1 VRRVP
6 FLLLGVLVLSGCR
19 STSDTPPGPA
29 LEMAC
34 DDPAAVT
41 LGVPTSRMPA
51 RFTTSGGRLRFI
63 VVSLPS
69 GSVLGEIEDTE
80 VQLGDVDSPDDVRY
94 RVTASRQEPGVVDVD
109 AGTYW
114 VLNTNRGGI
123 EVEACPDVTIS
134 DVEAAH
140 PDPGGS

>member
-1 VRRVP
+1 MRRV
-6 FLLLGVLVLSGCR
+6 LLLLLAAVLVMPGCR
-19 STSDTPPGPA
+19 STSDVPPEAA

-34 DDPAAVT
+34 DDAAGVT

-51 RFTTSGGRLRFI
+51 RFTTSGGRLSFV

-69 GSVLGEIEDTE
+69 GSILGEIEDTE
-80 VQLGDVDSPDDVRY
+80 VQLADVDAPDDVRY
-94 RVTASRQEPGVVDVD
+94 RVTTSPQSPGVVDVD
-109 AGTYW
+109 AGTYA

-123 EVEACPDVTIS
+123 EVEACPDVTLS

-140 PDPGGS
+140 P

>member
-1 VRRVP
+1 MRRVLP
-6 FLLLGVLVLSGCR
+6 LLLGVLVMSGCR
-19 STSDTPPGPA
+19 STSDLPPEPA

-34 DDPAAVT
+34 DDPARVT

-51 RFTTSGGRLRFI
+51 QLTTSGGRLRFT
-63 VVSLPS
+63 VVALPS
-69 GSVLGEIEDTE
+69 GSILGEIEDTE
-80 VQLGDVDSPDDVRY
+80 VRLGAVESPDDVRY
-94 RVTASRQEPGVVDVD
+94 RVTASRQVPGVVDVG
-109 AGTYW
+109 AGTYV

-123 EVEACPDVTIS
+123 EVEACPDVTLS

>member
-1 VRRVP
+1 MRRVP
-6 FLLLGVLVLSGCR
+6 FLLLGVLVVSGCR
-19 STSDTPPGPA
+19 STSDVAPEPA

-34 DDPAAVT
+34 DDAAGVT

-69 GSVLGEIEDTE
+69 GSILGEIEDTE
-80 VQLGDVDSPDDVRY
+80 VELGDVDSPDDVRY
-94 RVTASRQEPGVVDVD
+94 RVNASRQEPGVVDVD

-123 EVEACPDVTIS
+123 EVEGCPDVTIS